1 MEFPDGR
8 VKEGLFENNTFKG
21 PQMATP
27 QLRNLKAQEII
38 LNQTISTPPGNQTI
52 AT

>member
-8 VKEGLFENNTFKG
+8 TKEGLFENNTFKG

-27 QLRNLKAQEII
+27 QMRNLKA
-38 LNQTISTPPGNQTI
+38 
-52 AT
+52 